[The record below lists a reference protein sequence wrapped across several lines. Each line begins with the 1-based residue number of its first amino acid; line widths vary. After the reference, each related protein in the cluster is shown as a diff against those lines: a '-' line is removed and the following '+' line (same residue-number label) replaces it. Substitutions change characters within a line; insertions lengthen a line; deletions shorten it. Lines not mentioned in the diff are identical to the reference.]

1 MGYLTLRFENACALA
16 MGPKAKHLFRDV
28 ERMGDF
34 KYALSQGHDLHEP
47 ITWVAVSNVLHCLCG
62 EIPVPSKRMT
72 MFRRDEKLD
81 AIAKEAYIRY
91 EVKPIVNEKG
101 FAQNRE
107 FFSTGKLHYDSKM
120 KGLQTLFVLF
130 DGTVKKMIGHYT
142 WDVIS
147 RSFSKEDL
155 TMVLDFIRDVIGCD
169 PLRLTLPQTVYE
181 LSKHCNEEAFKEK
194 AACFYEETKG
204 LKTGDGK
211 KVFKGWVYNL
221 FLISD
226 ECKTSNNLPIV
237 GSATPFLEARGVGY
251 AVPLSGDIICELDE
265 ETEGRVRRGR
275 GVANMLEGGIVYVS
289 DYQKYEPIAN
299 YKDIFEKIPCLT
311 MPEGAGNQGD
321 AANKL

>member
-1 MGYLTLRFENACALA
+1 MTLRFENACALA

-101 FAQNRE
+101 FAENRE

-130 DGTVKKMIGHYT
+130 DGTVKK
-142 WDVIS
+142 
-147 RSFSKEDL
+147 
-155 TMVLDFIRDVIGCD
+155 
-169 PLRLTLPQTVYE
+169 
-181 LSKHCNEEAFKEK
+181 
-194 AACFYEETKG
+194 
-204 LKTGDGK
+204 
-211 KVFKGWVYNL
+211 
-221 FLISD
+221 
-226 ECKTSNNLPIV
+226 
-237 GSATPFLEARGVGY
+237 
-251 AVPLSGDIICELDE
+251 
-265 ETEGRVRRGR
+265 
-275 GVANMLEGGIVYVS
+275 
-289 DYQKYEPIAN
+289 
-299 YKDIFEKIPCLT
+299 
-311 MPEGAGNQGD
+311 
-321 AANKL
+321 